1 MICVFFIIH
10 SYLVKF
16 TLKSIAHTYNQKVS
30 GDFIYDKLY
39 LDLFKNTFLHFQL
52 FRIWNRSLKL
62 FKPRL
67 RIKFAGIKLLENFV
81 SKLEE
86 NLKMFHKE
94 RGAYK
99 CKWKD
104 FKSSSLYVKLVA
116 LPQNEFEK
124 SNFLDKVGG
133 VVENFWRK
141 FNIGRSALQ
150 SKWQITFFKEN
161 GHFISQTT

>member
-1 MICVFFIIH
+1 M
-10 SYLVKF
+10 
-16 TLKSIAHTYNQKVS
+16 
-30 GDFIYDKLY
+30 
-39 LDLFKNTFLHFQL
+39 
-52 FRIWNRSLKL
+52 

-141 FNIGRSALQ
+141 FNSGRSALQ